1 MANQVQKNAKAA
13 QDLVPIR
20 EIRDGIVIL
29 KNGGL
34 RALLMCSTV
43 NFELKSADE
52 QDGILMQYQ
61 NFINTVDFTVQV
73 FITSRALDIDPY
85 LETLRE
91 RADKETQELLR
102 VQIIEY
108 MEFVRNFVATE
119 QIVSR
124 SFYAVVPYGGTLAPA
139 GGGTFSFFN
148 KKTPT
153 TAQEKFEEQRAQLMQ
168 RVGTV
173 EQGLSRI
180 GVRTAMLST
189 EELIELYY
197 RLYNPGESK
206 RNVIASLGQE
216 Q

>member
-1 MANQVQKNAKAA
+1 MTNRVQQNAKAA

-34 RALLMCSTV
+34 RALLMCSTI

-52 QDGILMQYQ
+52 QDGILLQYQ
-61 NFINTVDFTVQV
+61 NFLNTLDFTVQF
-73 FITSRALDIDPY
+73 FISSRALDIDPY

-102 VQIIEY
+102 VQITEY

-124 SFYAVVPYGGTLAPA
+124 SFYAVVPYGGSLAPA
-139 GGGTFSFFN
+139 SGGVFSSFFG
-148 KKTPT
+148 KKPSST
-153 TAQEKFEEQRAQLMQ
+153 TQEKFEEQRAQIMQ

-180 GVRTAMLST
+180 GVRTALLST

-206 RNVIASLGQE
+206 RDVVASLGQ
-216 Q
+216 